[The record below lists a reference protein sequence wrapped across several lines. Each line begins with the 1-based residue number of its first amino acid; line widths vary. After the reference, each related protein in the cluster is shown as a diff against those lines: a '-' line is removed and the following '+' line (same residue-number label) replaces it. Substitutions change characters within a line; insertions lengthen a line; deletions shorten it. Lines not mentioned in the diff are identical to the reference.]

1 MRDRRGLTPN
11 PSPSSGEGGSRE
23 GRKVLA
29 AAIRREEWDRVA
41 ALLLLAMT
49 DVVRE
54 MPRGDI
60 DDVLALLSS
69 EDDVGRV
76 LSTDVTDESDD

>member
-1 MRDRRGLTPN
+1 MRRGNDRDRR
-11 PSPSSGEGGSRE
+11 SRD

-29 AAIRREEWDRVA
+29 AAIRREDWERVA

-54 MPRGDI
+54 MPRADI
-60 DDVLALLSS
+60 DDVLSLLSS
-69 EDDVGRV
+69 DDDGKEAR
-76 LSTDVTDESDD
+76 DDRR